1 MAPEKT
7 DGILTLMEGLKY
19 KVFPVPSR
27 VREERV
33 AGSMWIG
40 FWAQELIGSGEED
53 LSEFIFDDLSS
64 FGELEKR

>member
-1 MAPEKT
+1 
-7 DGILTLMEGLKY
+7 MEGLKY
-19 KVFPVPSR
+19 EVFPVPNR

-33 AGSMWIG
+33 AGSTWIG

-64 FGELEKR
+64 FC